1 MKKADHLLVQKTLDG
16 DVSRE
21 EFDAFQ
27 ERLRKEPDLADLY
40 EGYAHIHHALSE
52 EFEGGFAE
60 LDSGGRGRFH
70 KAGLVLVAAAVVVLT
85 SLALWFRPWEKMAA
99 DDVAV
104 LTFSVDAV
112 WQIEGD
118 SRPIGG
124 ATGVSKGSHLSLRQG
139 RAGVSLEPSVT
150 AVIEGP
156 AELTFVSE
164 TEMALNRGRGFFHR
178 GGSSLALKVTTPRMT
193 ALDSGTE
200 FGMEVLPEGPDQI
213 HVTQGSVSVT
223 STGTSAAANLTEGD
237 ALQVDAAG
245 KLEVIPANGASF
257 PRGLGRFQTVF
268 NVPFD
273 AKDWRIDFGSP
284 SIGAQLLE
292 GANFTAYCRLKQAQ
306 PADDATVL
314 LATIDV
320 AKTSAGEFHTDGWAG
335 MSFFSGGKEMLFF
348 GDSFGTRPTWSLD
361 VKQRVPVILPESPVI
376 GPREVT
382 LRYDAR
388 SGAVSLHE
396 GSVPLKAP
404 FCEGKLPAGLRFDEI
419 RLGASSGAALS
430 VQSLQ
435 IRTGG

>member
-21 EFDAFQ
+21 EFDALQ
-27 ERLRKEPDLADLY
+27 DRLRKEPELAELY
-40 EGYAHIHHALSE
+40 EGYAHVHHALSE
-52 EFEGGFAE
+52 EFEGGFAD
-60 LDSGGRGRFH
+60 LDSVGRARFR
-70 KAGLVLVAAAVVVLT
+70 KAGLVLVVAAVVVLT
-85 SLALWFRPWEKMAA
+85 SLALWFRPWEKVAA

-112 WQIEGD
+112 WQIEGE
-118 SRPIGG
+118 SHPIGG
-124 ATGVSKGSHLSLRQG
+124 ATGVSKGSQLTLRQG

-164 TEMALNRGRGFFHR
+164 TELALTRGRGFFHR
-178 GGSSLALKVTTPRMT
+178 GGSSLALKVTTPRMI

-223 STGTSAAANLTEGD
+223 STGTNEAANLTEGD
-237 ALQVDAAG
+237 AVQVDAAG
-245 KLEVIPANGASF
+245 KLQVIPANAASF

-268 NVPFD
+268 SGPFD
-273 AKDWRIDFGSP
+273 VKDWRIDFGNP
-284 SIGAQLLE
+284 SIGAQSLE
-292 GANFTAYCRLKQAQ
+292 GVNFTAFHRLAQ
-306 PADDATVL
+306 PQPSEDARVL

-320 AKTSAGEFHTDGWAG
+320 GKTPAGEFHTDGWAG

-361 VKQRVPVILPESPVI
+361 VKQRIPVILPENPVV
-376 GPREVT
+376 GPREIT

-388 SGAVSLHE
+388 TGAVSLHE

-419 RLGASSGAALS
+419 RLGASSGAALA

-435 IRTGG
+435 IRAGG